1 MLRLSDC
8 YDEHYFYD
16 YYWPCQHHHAIISQ
30 CYYHIMY
37 RHHYLLLPWRPWW
50 WHEFVHMDLY
60 PIENDNQPSNWGHTI
75 FCNEIWGT
83 HEWLSLSPIHMTYT
97 YIYTHWYI
105 INFPRRF
112 FGSNEKQW
120 NGIYIYISYY
130 IYIWYIY
137 IYTYD
142 IYIYIYMIYIYIS
155 YVYIY
160 ISYAY
165 IYTVYIYIICIY
177 IYIYCEIWWILTQFT
192 LPCNADLPT
201 SWSNPERRSASHSI
215 DGQITSKSPWNH
227 HRIVA

>member
-1 MLRLSDC
+1 MIHLLEFPHRLLNISITTIIMLQLIIILIIVIMLRLSDC

-97 YIYTHWYI
+97 YIYTHI
-105 INFPRRF
+105 
-112 FGSNEKQW
+112 
-120 NGIYIYISYY
+120 
-130 IYIWYIY
+130 
-137 IYTYD
+137 D
-142 IYIYIYMIYIYIS
+142 I
-155 YVYIY
+155 
-160 ISYAY
+160 
-165 IYTVYIYIICIY
+165 
-177 IYIYCEIWWILTQFT
+177 
-192 LPCNADLPT
+192 
-201 SWSNPERRSASHSI
+201 
-215 DGQITSKSPWNH
+215 
-227 HRIVA
+227 